1 MELVHLCS
9 MPTVGWAPS
18 SIASR
23 DYKLVGDQWRRGAMD
38 PSLLVVAQKRM
49 VAPMSFYQKS
59 RHIYYKIE
67 TKNLGRLGLK
77 HGSRGLSCG
86 VLTVKA
92 VGGIRKEGKSYTT

>member
-1 MELVHLCS
+1 MELLHLCS

-38 PSLLVVAQKRM
+38 PSLLVVARKRM
-49 VAPMSFYQKS
+49 AVPMSFYRKS

-67 TKNLGRLGLK
+67 TKKLK
-77 HGSRGLSCG
+77 FGPPRTRTRVSGAKLWSLNH
-86 VLTVKA
+86 
-92 VGGIRKEGKSYTT
+92 